1 MKVYIDVY
9 YYTDKNT
16 GKEYAR
22 TVAGIFETY
31 DDTTFKDIVITRTDN
46 IALYEPGNFY
56 KRELPCIVD
65 VLKEC
70 WKRGYILDTIII
82 DGYCHMC
89 EDDGITYHKG
99 LGARL
104 NDYLHDNSLP
114 CTLVPIIGIAKHP
127 YKYLY
132 NNTYFEYNDNII
144 KYSEFNKDNKLPKKA
159 MYITFCNM
167 INEFQEKTIVN
178 KIYNMK
184 RVQKGSKFSLLF
196 SLIDQETKRFKYDS

>member
-9 YYTDKNT
+9 YYTDKDT
-16 GKEYAR
+16 DKEYAR

-31 DDTTFKDIVITRTDN
+31 DDITFKDIVITRTDN

-89 EDDGITYHKG
+89 EDDGVTYHKG
-99 LGARL
+99 LG
-104 NDYLHDNSLP
+104 
-114 CTLVPIIGIAKHP
+114 I
-127 YKYLY
+127 
-132 NNTYFEYNDNII
+132 
-144 KYSEFNKDNKLPKKA
+144 
-159 MYITFCNM
+159 
-167 INEFQEKTIVN
+167 
-178 KIYNMK
+178 
-184 RVQKGSKFSLLF
+184 
-196 SLIDQETKRFKYDS
+196 QETKRFKYDN